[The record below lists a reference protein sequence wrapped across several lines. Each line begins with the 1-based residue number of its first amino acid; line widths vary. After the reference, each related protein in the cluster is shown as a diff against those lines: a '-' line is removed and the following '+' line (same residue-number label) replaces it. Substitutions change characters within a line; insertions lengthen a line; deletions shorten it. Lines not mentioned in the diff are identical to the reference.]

1 MVSLPLN
8 PPDPSVVK
16 VFPGASSNAF
26 GYTGSG
32 YNIANQLQV
41 GKGYWLKF
49 SQAETLAVKGDS
61 LQADTVSVNDG
72 WIMIG
77 AISSCVAVHDLT
89 SLPGGLITSEFFGY
103 SNGYVPTDSLRPGK
117 GYWVKVS
124 EAGKLIIETVHGGTL
139 PKETLAN
146 RIHIVPIDEAPPAT
160 PSETNSADQPATP
173 QTFALA
179 QCYPNPFNPTTNI
192 QFSLPKQAYVSLK
205 VFNVLGQLVATP
217 VNEVRPEGTYSVA
230 WSANS
235 LPSGIYFYQLQ
246 AGAYSG
252 VKKMILLK

>member
-1 MVSLPLN
+1 MVVKKLVIGGLVFFDRNQNGIHDSTEFALGGWHLYVSGTTTDTLTSNGQGKFLSEPLPRGSYVLTSEQRDGWSTTTAETLYVDAETDTVTV
-8 PPDPSVVK
+8 PDVGKYAPQVTLIQVAGRMEYGFFATKTPDSSVVK
-16 VFPGASSNAF
+16 VFPGASSNVF

-49 SQAETLAVKGDS
+49 SQAETLAAKGDS

-77 AISSCVAVHDLT
+77 GISSCVAVHDLT

-103 SNGYVPTDSLRPGK
+103 SNGYVPTDLLRPGK

-139 PKETLAN
+139 P
-146 RIHIVPIDEAPPAT
+146 
-160 PSETNSADQPATP
+160 
-173 QTFALA
+173 
-179 QCYPNPFNPTTNI
+179 
-192 QFSLPKQAYVSLK
+192 
-205 VFNVLGQLVATP
+205 
-217 VNEVRPEGTYSVA
+217 
-230 WSANS
+230 
-235 LPSGIYFYQLQ
+235 
-246 AGAYSG
+246 
-252 VKKMILLK
+252 